1 MNASRIAP
9 IPLAHVQAELVAFP
23 LASEAGL
30 SLGLTSLRADLKDD
44 TGTLWREAER
54 ALVTASPSISLDEL
68 VALRD
73 DLWFRDLG
81 DLEELP
87 LGDYLERMARRFLEV
102 RGPVA
107 VPHLAEEPGPGEAGD
122 CAARSDWRWLSL
134 ALPADLLLAG
144 LASGGRAPLK
154 VETVSPVL
162 KRRLM
167 DGGFAEPHLHLNASF
182 DFGRIWV
189 NTMRVL
195 ADSSF
200 PVKAL
205 ESPGA
210 DFGEGKDLGA
220 WLLRAAIAR
229 YVLAAYLRQPAGGN
243 TFLGYLD
250 GVHAKLAETTLGAVH
265 LLAAL
270 DGLYRGCLE
279 PYPDH
284 PALRT
289 LYRTLIGVNLGPGPD
304 NLTDLWLMDPIAPLL
319 GDGTGTLPEVGFVA
333 RSLTYLKNHPKDHG
347 FAGLFWQ
354 VIRVRCLFYR
364 HLVQRPL
371 TPGLQWF
378 VRFFKRL
385 KPARFR
391 LEATLKARLAASLC
405 GRSSGLRS
413 LEVRTAP
420 EANLSELYKDVKAL
434 NQALRPPASEV
445 SPGEIDPVEL
455 GVVLHLTRDR
465 GGNWFE
471 GKPTAHWAR
480 SHADPEISGVPKTNS
495 TGYRYG
501 KFYRDRKWEAMAAAK
516 LLCFF
521 PMSLEVVR
529 GLDLCTDEAGVPSW
543 VMAPLLRYMRDAGRH
558 ASVALGRVRLNRPVP
573 PPLRTTI
580 HAGEDFVHL
589 MSGLRRLDEALD
601 YVGISEG
608 DRLGHALS
616 LGVEAR
622 SWAERAGRVALPREE
637 RLFDLVWEWSWYAR
651 QGRGV
656 PGGRQ
661 ALIQREVAELSRSI
675 FGEEKNPWEMER
687 LVRNLHDEQI
697 LRFMGFPDGPPPP
710 PQKLDNEPDHEYELI
725 RLYLTNPQVFKQGRE
740 IIRIDPRVDVEAL
753 EHLQAGL
760 RRKVGRMGLTIE
772 VNPSSNL
779 LIGHLGEVGRH
790 PLWRLAP
797 VDGGQDGVPPLSV
810 CIGSDDPLTFA
821 TTLLEEYQL
830 LYDALIQNG
839 CSEAIA
845 HDWLERAR
853 QAGMSARFT
862 LPQSCLALS
871 EDSFLYTSTGLP
883 ELDLPP

>member
-9 IPLAHVQAELVAFP
+9 IPLAHVQAEIAAFP

-30 SLGLTSLRADLKDD
+30 SLGLTSLRADLKNDA
-44 TGTLWREAER
+44 GTLWREAER

-73 DLWFRDLG
+73 DLWFRDLAG
-81 DLEELP
+81 LDELP
-87 LGDYLERMARRFLEV
+87 LGIYLERMSRRFLEG

-107 VPHLAEEPGPGEAGD
+107 VPHLAEEAGPGESGD

-144 LASGGRAPLK
+144 LSSAGLAPLR
-154 VETVSPVL
+154 VETVSSVL

-167 DGGFAEPHLHLNASF
+167 DGGFAELHLHLNASF
-182 DFGRIWV
+182 DFDRIWL
-189 NTMRVL
+189 NTMRGL
-195 ADSSF
+195 ADPRF
-200 PVKAL
+200 PVKTL

-210 DFGEGKDLGA
+210 GFREGQDLGA

-229 YVLAAYLRQPAGGN
+229 YILAAYLRQGGGSDN
-243 TFLGYLD
+243 FLDYLD
-250 GVHAKLAETTLGAVH
+250 EVHAKLAEAATGAAH
-265 LLAAL
+265 LLVAL
-270 DGLYRGCLE
+270 DGLYRGSLE
-279 PYPDH
+279 SYSNH
-284 PALRT
+284 AALRS
-289 LYRTLIGVNLGPGPD
+289 LYRALIGVSLGPGPD
-304 NLTDLWLMDPIAPLL
+304 DPEDLWRMDPISPIV
-319 GDGTGTLPEVGFVA
+319 GGGPDTLPEVGFVT
-333 RSLTYLKNHPKDHG
+333 RSLSHLKSHPKDHG

-405 GRSSGLRS
+405 GKSSGLRS
-413 LEVRTAP
+413 LELRTAP
-420 EANLSELYKDVKAL
+420 ESNLSDLYKDVRAL
-434 NQALRPPASEV
+434 NQALRPPASGV
-445 SPGEIDPVEL
+445 SPGEIDLVEL
-455 GVVLHLTRDR
+455 GVVLHLTRER

-480 SHADPEISGVPKTNS
+480 SHADPEISSEPRTNS

-558 ASVALGRVRLNRPVP
+558 ASVALGRVQLRRPVP

-661 ALIQREVAELSRSI
+661 ALIQREVAELSRAM
-675 FGEEKNPWEMER
+675 FGKERNPWEMER
-687 LVRNLHDEQI
+687 LVRNLHDEQV
-697 LRFMGFPDGPPPP
+697 LRFLRFPDGPPPP
-710 PQKLDNEPDHEYELI
+710 CEELEDEHKLVC
-725 RLYLTNPQVFKQGRE
+725 LYLTNPQVFNQGRE
-740 IIRIDPRVDVEAL
+740 IIRIDPKVDVEAL
-753 EHLQAGL
+753 EHLQVGL

-830 LYDALIQNG
+830 LYDALIHNG
-839 CSEAIA
+839 CSEAMA

-853 QAGMSARFT
+853 QAGLSARFT

-871 EDSFLYTSTGLP
+871 EESFLYTSTGLP